1 MMQNLIKPI
10 LQKPDHIF
18 LTDHFA
24 VVDIETTGLD
34 PIQEKIVEIACVL
47 VAKDRIIGEF
57 SLLMNPDRPIPNEV
71 SQIHGIFDEDVAY
84 ACPVEEGLARFEFFI
99 GNLPLLAHNA
109 TFDFG
114 FIQQALGYTL
124 PNALYDSVALARKLL
139 PWQTQFGL
147 KALCNQFQIENERA
161 HRALS
166 DCRATAEVVLALK
179 KLKIQPDED
188 NQQILYKVVE
198 NNTYAIRDQLKKA
211 GFRWYKDHQIWG
223 ILLAKDEL
231 PKEEGEIILK
241 GFRCKPYSETS
252 PSLF

>member
-1 MMQNLIKPI
+1 MQNLIKPT
-10 LQKPDHIF
+10 LQKPEQIF
-18 LTDHFA
+18 LADHFA

-34 PIQEKIVEIACVL
+34 PLQERIVEIACVL
-47 VAKDRIIGEF
+47 VAKDRIVGEF
-57 SLLMNPDRPIPNEV
+57 SLLMNPNRPIPNEV
-71 SQIHGIFDEDVAY
+71 SQIHGIFDEDVAF
-84 ACPVEEGLARFEFFI
+84 ACSVEEGLARFEFFI

-124 PNALYDSVALARKLL
+124 PNSLFDSVALARKLL
-139 PWQTQFGL
+139 PWQSQFGL
-147 KALCNQFQIENERA
+147 KALCTQFQIENEHA

-179 KLKIQPDED
+179 KIKTQPDQE
-188 NQQILYKVVE
+188 NQQTLYKVVE

-223 ILLAKDEL
+223 ILLSKDEL
-231 PKEEGEIILK
+231 PPEEGEIVLK
-241 GFRCKPYSETS
+241 GFRCRPYSDTS
-252 PSLF
+252 PSLL